1 MRDIDDSNGSVP
13 PSFKK
18 LGASCNDA
26 SPSYKSR
33 LSKCSTSF
41 GNFKSKDRK
50 GFSFINEMNKMIE
63 VGDENSKFFHG
74 IINSKRKSQM
84 TNGILASI
92 LVNGNPTLELTRG
105 LRKGDPLSPFLF
117 IMVMEGLNITL
128 KDGLAANLF
137 RGAKIDSPS
146 LHLSYLFYAD
156 DVIIFHEWNQRGRLT
171 LIKSVLGSLGIYFLS
186 IFKAPE
192 AIINLLES
200 LRASFFWGASGD
212 KKKMLGLN
220 AGFELSGCHSSGLWA
235 RIVGL
240 IFHLHS
246 SGMVPLNSIRF
257 NIGGGSLFVFGKIYG
272 LEKCL
277 FNLRL
282 TCSSLVILLV
292 MFGLWFEAG
301 VAQTSLRL
309 APVKIG
315 MLDIS
320 LEVLRKIER
329 FKPTLFLPLHA
340 GCYGVLGTMSL
351 FILKS

>member
-1 MRDIDDSNGSVP
+1 M
-13 PSFKK
+13 K
-18 LGASCNDA
+18 
-26 SPSYKSR
+26 
-33 LSKCSTSF
+33 
-41 GNFKSKDRK
+41 
-50 GFSFINEMNKMIE
+50 
-63 VGDENSKFFHG
+63 
-74 IINSKRKSQM
+74 
-84 TNGILASI
+84 
-92 LVNGNPTLELTRG
+92 
-105 LRKGDPLSPFLF
+105 
-117 IMVMEGLNITL
+117 
-128 KDGLAANLF
+128 
-137 RGAKIDSPS
+137 
-146 LHLSYLFYAD
+146 
-156 DVIIFHEWNQRGRLT
+156 
-171 LIKSVLGSLGIYFLS
+171 
-186 IFKAPE
+186 
-192 AIINLLES
+192 
-200 LRASFFWGASGD
+200 
-212 KKKMLGLN
+212 
-220 AGFELSGCHSSGLWA
+220 LSGCHSSGLWA

-277 FNLRL
+277 FVLALTVYFILIGIRIASLRIDSLMVLGHGIRIGQLMKNLRL